1 MIITII
7 HSSPRA
13 NSSSSAIAINLAS
26 KFEGAQILEINLQK
40 DNLPY
45 CKGCL
50 LCLKKGMEFCP
61 HSKSVLASKDKILKA
76 DLLIVATPVY
86 ILHMTGQ
93 LKTFIDHFSSMFLM
107 HRPEKSMFKKQMVVV
122 ATSAGPVYK
131 NTIKEVS
138 ECFTYFGMPKIY
150 SLGTT
155 IHADTYEKQS
165 DKKKVM
171 IDNKCIKIANSV
183 KKVYKNGHYHT
194 PLKSKFNFMIYRKIQ
209 SKVAMET
216 DRAYWNDNG
225 WFDKNRPW
233 KG

>member
-1 MIITII
+1 MTITII
-7 HSSPRA
+7 HASPRA
-13 NSSSSAIAINLAS
+13 NSSSSAIARVLAS
-26 KFEGAQILEINLQK
+26 KFDGAEILEIDLQR

-50 LCLKKGMEFCP
+50 LCVRKGMEFCP
-61 HSKSVLASKDKILKA
+61 HSESVLVSKDKILKA

-107 HRPEKSMFKKQMVVV
+107 HRPENSMFKKQMVVV

-138 ECFTYFGMPKIY
+138 ECFTYFGIPKIY
-150 SLGTT
+150 GLGTT
-155 IHADTYEKQS
+155 IQARSFDTLPDEKKEKID
-165 DKKKVM
+165 DKCSKLASK
-171 IDNKCIKIANSV
+171 V
-183 KKVYKNGHYHT
+183 KKVYKKGHYHT
-194 PLKSKFNFMIYRKIQ
+194 SLKSKFNFMIYRKIQ

-216 DRAYWNDNG
+216 DKAYWTANG